1 MDGGI
6 MSTVKSKKLQVG
18 TDATASNNFTI
29 YQPDTPDGT
38 LKIGVG
44 NADSPTEVAQVTS
57 SGLSVTGNL
66 SVTGSVPANT
76 GPAFSAY
83 LSANQTISSSTFTK
97 VQFNTKEFDTNSNYD
112 NATNYRFTPTVA
124 GYYQINSSIRYDA
137 STTPTRA
144 LISIYKNGSD
154 FKRGNDLGNNSTQSV
169 ISTLI
174 YFNGS
179 TDYIECW
186 VYITASTAVVGTAG
200 PIFTYFQAHLARA
213 A

>member
-1 MDGGI
+1 MANLINADPTAGLKLVSSSSSDIQIQSNGVTVCTINADGLS
-6 MSTVKSKKLQVG
+6 MNT
-18 TDATASNNFTI
+18 
-29 YQPDTPDGT
+29 GT
-38 LKIGVG
+38 LAG
-44 NADSPTEVAQVTS
+44 N
-57 SGLSVTGNL
+57 
-66 SVTGSVPANT
+66 

-97 VQFNTKEFDTNSNYD
+97 VQFNTEEFDTNSNYD

-124 GYYQINSSIRYDA
+124 GYYQINGSIRYDA

-200 PIFTYFQAHLARA
+200 SVFTYFQAHLARA